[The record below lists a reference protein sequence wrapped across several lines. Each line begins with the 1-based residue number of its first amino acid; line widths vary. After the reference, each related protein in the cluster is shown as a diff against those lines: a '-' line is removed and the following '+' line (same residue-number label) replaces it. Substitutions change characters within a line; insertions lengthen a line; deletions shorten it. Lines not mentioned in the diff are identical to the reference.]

1 MIVKRRKGN
10 EAVYLLYA
18 ENWEL
23 QENNGNHEKSLV

>member
-10 EAVYLLYA
+10 EAVYLLCT